1 MFGQTHLQAD
11 FYIDFLKG
19 FDVWMGNTRGNSYS
33 RNHISFDSCSTCA
46 DFWNFG
52 FDDSGVFDYKA
63 EVDYIL
69 DITSQEQI
77 HFIGHSMGTTQFLV
91 NWRSWI
97 HYVVP

>member
-1 MFGQTHLQAD
+1 ML
-11 FYIDFLKG
+11 G

-33 RNHISFDSCSTCA
+33 RNHVTFDPCSTCP

-69 DITSQEQI
+69 EITSQEQI
-77 HFIGHSMGTTQFLV
+77 HFVGHSMGTTQFLV
-91 NWRSWI
+91 CMI
-97 HYVVP
+97 DFDQTV